1 MKILDP
7 RSGNEVYVDY
17 PRDLPADANEPRGF
31 AASVRILQEGLNRPK
46 PLIKAARTSWL
57 HFGSRTS
64 WDARASSPPTKKR
77 SLALKVALAALCIS
91 GWSAFGYGHWSFAAA
106 ERDRLAEIAA
116 IAGER
121 EQFRGELDELRHQT
135 GDLRAVQDKLAAA
148 REELRLSTAAREK
161 ALAQLSGFQRELGV
175 VSSRLN
181 KAKETVIVT
190 GGIRKIEAPTRA
202 H

>member
-1 MKILDP
+1 
-7 RSGNEVYVDY
+7 
-17 PRDLPADANEPRGF
+17 
-31 AASVRILQEGLNRPK
+31 
-46 PLIKAARTSWL
+46 
-57 HFGSRTS
+57 
-64 WDARASSPPTKKR
+64 
-77 SLALKVALAALCIS
+77 
-91 GWSAFGYGHWSFAAA
+91 
-106 ERDRLAEIAA
+106 LAEIAA

>member
-1 MKILDP
+1 
-7 RSGNEVYVDY
+7 
-17 PRDLPADANEPRGF
+17 
-31 AASVRILQEGLNRPK
+31 
-46 PLIKAARTSWL
+46 
-57 HFGSRTS
+57 
-64 WDARASSPPTKKR
+64 
-77 SLALKVALAALCIS
+77 VALAALCIS
-91 GWSAFGYGHWSFAAA
+91 GWCAFGYGHWSFATA

-116 IAGER
+116 TAGER
-121 EQFRGELDELRHQT
+121 EQFRGELDELRHLT

-181 KAKETVIVT
+181 KAKERVIVT

-202 H
+202 R

>member
-17 PRDLPADANEPRGF
+17 ARDLPADANEPRGF

-57 HFGSRTS
+57 HFGSRPS
-64 WDARASSPPTKKR
+64 SDARASSPPTKKR

-91 GWSAFGYGHWSFAAA
+91 GWSAFGYGHWSFAA

-116 IAGER
+116 TAGER
-121 EQFRGELDELRHQT
+121 LDELRHQT

-148 REELRLSTAAREK
+148 REELRLSTVAREK
-161 ALAQLSGFQRELGV
+161 ALAQLSEFQRELGA

-202 H
+202 R